1 MAESH
6 KDKVIIVGCGPGLKS
21 YISPKALYN
30 IKKARI
36 LVGSRRLLKLF
47 PGVDAEKV
55 VLEKNYGVLVQKI
68 AEWSR
73 SKQVVVLVSGDP
85 CFFSYTR
92 MIVRKMGRERC
103 TIIPGIS
110 SMQLAFAAAGESWDD
125 ACFISLHGRND
136 KYEQLVKK
144 VREYNKVGILTDHKN
159 TPAVIARHLIK
170 QGIQKRQMFI
180 CKNLSLPEESIHE
193 TDLASATNMNT
204 SGSAVVII
212 KNTNHEIR

>member
-1 MAESH
+1 MAESR
-6 KDKVIIVGCGPGLKS
+6 KNKVIIVGCGPGIKA
-21 YISPKALYN
+21 YISPKAIYH
-30 IKKARI
+30 IKKAEI

-55 VLEKNYGVLVQKI
+55 VLEKNYSILVQKI

-110 SMQLAFAAAGESWDD
+110 SIQLAFAAVGESWDD
-125 ACFISLHGRND
+125 ACFISLHGRNNE
-136 KYEQLVKK
+136 YEQLVKK
-144 VREYNKVGILTDHKN
+144 VREYSKVGILTDQDN
-159 TPAVIARHLIK
+159 TPAVIARIILRSGIK
-170 QGIQKRQMFI
+170 ERQIFV
-180 CKNLSLPEESIHE
+180 CENLSLPDERVLE
-193 TDLASATNMNT
+193 TDLASAININT

-212 KNTNHEIR
+212 KKY